1 MGRLCRQSHETKGLG
16 HPLWFMPN
24 KKDSQLSE
32 SKPSEDPKGP
42 QAQHGPAGEE
52 RTPISHQ
59 PISIWKTFV
68 SPIKL

>member
-1 MGRLCRQSHETKGLG
+1 
-16 HPLWFMPN
+16 MPN